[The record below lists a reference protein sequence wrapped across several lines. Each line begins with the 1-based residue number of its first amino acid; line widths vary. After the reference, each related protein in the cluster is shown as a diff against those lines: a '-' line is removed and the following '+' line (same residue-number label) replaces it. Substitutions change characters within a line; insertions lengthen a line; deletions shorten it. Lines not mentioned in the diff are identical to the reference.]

1 MPLFGAHMSIAGGCY
16 HAIEAALAYGCET
29 VQLFTKNANQWKAK
43 ELTAEEIATFRR
55 TLRRSKLRGA
65 TAHDSYLV
73 NLASPDEALY
83 RRSIEAFVVELERAE
98 CLSLQYLVMHPG
110 APLDAGEEFGLNRI
124 AAALDEVHG
133 RCADFKVKVLLENTA
148 GQGVGDRPGDLLR
161 APRKSAAGVAVPGD
175 GGLY

>member
-1 MPLFGAHMSIAGGCY
+1 
-16 HAIEAALAYGCET
+16 
-29 VQLFTKNANQWKAK
+29 NQWNAS
-43 ELTAEEIATFRR
+43 ERPAEEIATFRR

-110 APLDAGEEFGLNRI
+110 APLDAGEEFGLKRI
-124 AAALDEVHG
+124 AAALNEVHG
-133 RCADFKVKVLLENTA
+133 RCPDFKVKVLLENTA
-148 GQGVGDRPGDLLR
+148 GQGSHLGHRFEQLAAILSRVA
-161 APRKSAAGVAVPGD
+161 APNRLGVCVDTCHLFAAG
-175 GGLY
+175 Y